1 MLGIELSRLSHL
13 ELKRLLDV
21 ARSRQQEDLAQ
32 LLLAELHARQGGFVG
47 MTTPEPIA
55 AAPLQAARQAHR
67 PRRSLGFAVAAS
79 AAAVGAALAWG
90 LSTNF
95 DVGGGPEAQPVTL
108 ATSVAAP
115 RIAVALTGT
124 ETFAAEAAPLA
135 PAAASPEPHP
145 EPSVR
150 TDAKPAARHNPC
162 LDLPTARERLICG
175 YPSIAIQERRLKEA
189 YTRAVAA
196 GADPRAVESTQ
207 AAWDAGSAEVMDR
220 KVLNER
226 YDRRVRE
233 LEASAA
239 ALQPPG

>member
-13 ELKRLLDV
+13 ELTRLLDV
-21 ARSRQQEDLAQ
+21 ARSRQQEDLAK
-32 LLLAELHARQGGFVG
+32 LLLAELHARQGGFAG

-55 AAPLQAARQAHR
+55 AAPLQAARPAPR

-95 DVGGGPEAQPVTL
+95 DVGGGPEAQPVTR
-108 ATSVAAP
+108 AASVAAP

-124 ETFAAEAAPLA
+124 EPFAAEPAPLA
-135 PAAASPEPHP
+135 PVAAPPEPQP
-145 EPSVR
+145 EPPVR
-150 TDAKPAARHNPC
+150 ADAKPARHNPC

-233 LEASAA
+233 LEAAAA